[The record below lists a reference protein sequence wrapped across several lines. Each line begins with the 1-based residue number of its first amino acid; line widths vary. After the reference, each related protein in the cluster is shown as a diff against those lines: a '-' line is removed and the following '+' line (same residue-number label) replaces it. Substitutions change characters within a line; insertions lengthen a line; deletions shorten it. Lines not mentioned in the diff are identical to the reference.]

1 MKKYMVLLSVLVLAA
16 CGGGAGGGAGI
27 GAPNGTVRTG
37 VNNRVDSNSGLS
49 MIDINKARVAR
60 LQRAEQVASA
70 IESGLGIDSS
80 ASVNRAAS
88 IQRNSGASGTN
99 GGGITY
105 TAADIDAAYDSMNEI
120 FSGDVEGKTVH
131 EILVALALGDLDR
144 NEILDLLGYDENGD
158 DELNDKILDLADVF
172 SAEQKPEEILRIIN
186 NANSIYKDF
195 GREFTLTLE
204 NARFGTSSSGGRDF
218 TFIFNNDNKVS
229 AIHELWEGGRQYD
242 AVGGG
247 KFEARIIGTEYS
259 VAVPTVV
266 LDEHGDPV
274 LDENQQP
281 VITYVDHIVVN
292 DQGNSIPVDELLY
305 PTGQEPSG
313 EGAAA
318 QIRTALL
325 GNALS
330 HFDENATTER
340 ANLTAW
346 FADAPIIALGQTCT
360 RPAGCIVY
368 AHADYLDSIT
378 VESKGAAL
386 GLKYSDFGLKL
397 DKTVTSANDERYPGI
412 TYKEHTVFAGGYPEK
427 RVTPNQA
434 MSFTGV
440 AYAGVTRK
448 SNEWTSLADY
458 HEPDVKY
465 YNGTANLTIA
475 EDNNHVLKENLVADF
490 SGEGWYTVTV
500 SDMNLGGNGGGN
512 GGNIAFS
519 GTPTDS
525 RFVVDITKGNV
536 EQSYTRYYGPDVN
549 TPTEA
554 VGAVQYVERKPNET
568 DETNWTFKAD
578 ISFGA
583 KKNN

>member
-1 MKKYMVLLSVLVLAA
+1 MKKYMICMSVLALAA

-37 VNNRVDSNSGLS
+37 VSNKVDSNSGLS
-49 MIDINKARVAR
+49 MIDINKARVAK
-60 LQRAEQVASA
+60 LQQAEDIVSS
-70 IESGLGIDSS
+70 IEDGDGADTSVL
-80 ASVNRAAS
+80 VNRS
-88 IQRNSGASGTN
+88 GSTLRNSGGHNNAHN
-99 GGGITY
+99 HHQY
-105 TAADIDAAYDSMNEI
+105 TAQEANDVYDMMIDVLVNGNFNGKSM
-120 FSGDVEGKTVH
+120 H
-131 EILVALALGDLDR
+131 QILLALALADLDK
-144 NEILDLLGYDENGD
+144 NDILDLLQYNTQDKGH
-158 DELNDKILDLADVF
+158 LNEKILALLDDFDNNDV
-172 SAEQKPEEILRIIN
+172 PENIVN

-259 VAVPTVV
+259 IAVPTVV

-313 EGAAA
+313 EGAAE

-360 RPAGCIVY
+360 RPEGCIVY

-397 DKTVTSANDERYPGI
+397 DKTVTSANDGRYPGI

-519 GTPTDS
+519 GTSTDS